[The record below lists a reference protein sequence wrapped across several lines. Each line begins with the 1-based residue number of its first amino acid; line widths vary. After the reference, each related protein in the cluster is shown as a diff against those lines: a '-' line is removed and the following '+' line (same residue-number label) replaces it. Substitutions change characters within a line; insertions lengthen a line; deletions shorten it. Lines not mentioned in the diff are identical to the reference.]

1 MGELKQHQ
9 LPMTIDEQIENL
21 KSLGLI
27 IENEEYAKKIL
38 NDISYFRL
46 IKAYSLGFKPKNGKY
61 EEGVTFE
68 QIVELYLFNANFRQV
83 TFAEI
88 EKIEVNVRCRIANYF
103 AEVYGV
109 LGYMEPQNFVD
120 EEYHRAFMAD
130 IEEEVRRNSKAPFV
144 RNFKT
149 NYAGGNL
156 PIYALVEVFS
166 FGTLSKFYKNM
177 KNADKKAV
185 AKSFGIGYTYLES
198 WLESISYVRNVCA
211 HYGRLYNAKLSK
223 TPILYK
229 EYTQAG
235 IGNNRMF
242 GVLLCMKQILKNDK
256 HWNLYVDQIELLI
269 DKYEKVDVIAKAN
282 YEQADVSVNHEEYEK
297 GVSSREVQT
306 GESEPTKVDILIKAA
321 NGDVATYTL
330 EIYKENSNNNL
341 KQVTVDGNKAT
352 LSKTENDTYE
362 YTLDKIVDKV
372 TIGAIAE

>member
-1 MGELKQHQ
+1 MGELKQHP

-130 IEEEVRRNSKAPFV
+130 IEEEVRRNSK
-144 RNFKT
+144 
-149 NYAGGNL
+149 
-156 PIYALVEVFS
+156 
-166 FGTLSKFYKNM
+166 
-177 KNADKKAV
+177 
-185 AKSFGIGYTYLES
+185 
-198 WLESISYVRNVCA
+198 
-211 HYGRLYNAKLSK
+211 

-256 HWNLYVDQIELLI
+256 HWNLYVNQIELLI
-269 DKYEKVDVIAKAN
+269 DKYEKVDVKTMGFPDDWKKLL
-282 YEQADVSVNHEEYEK
+282 EQK
-297 GVSSREVQT
+297 
-306 GESEPTKVDILIKAA
+306 
-321 NGDVATYTL
+321 
-330 EIYKENSNNNL
+330 
-341 KQVTVDGNKAT
+341 
-352 LSKTENDTYE
+352 
-362 YTLDKIVDKV
+362 
-372 TIGAIAE
+372 